1 MKKFSTFVVKNRKW
15 FLIAFAVFLVA
26 GIVGSFFVET
36 NFSDVVYLPDDS
48 EVSIGLE
55 KMYGAFGE
63 GGNASTMVT
72 NLTYQQAIDFKTRME
87 GTEGVKSV
95 IWLDDLFFGM
105 EIGGKTIIHDAVAA
119 TEPAITEGEAISYL
133 LYVLSQVNTNQVTTF
148 LNEKLLP
155 VLESGG
161 IGGLLA
167 ASVLLTGETDSLTYY
182 LTVNLSPETER
193 VKAKAFLDAVI
204 GQAISVIITGEVEIE
219 ENFDMSALGE
229 MDLNEVL
236 GGLTD
241 QLGLFYTTNN
251 DGTINA
257 LYQLSFKGSDYAD
270 STVDAIGA
278 IRGYNLPNG
287 NSKLHF
293 IGNASN
299 TYNSIQA
306 MNSETTISMIVAGIV
321 VIVILLLTTTAY
333 WEPILLLL
341 TIGTAI
347 LMNMGTDM
355 LVGYATGVGAISY
368 MTKGV
373 SSVLIL
379 ALTMDY
385 SIFLLHRF
393 KQERK
398 NHATSEEAM
407 ITALSS
413 SFSAI
418 SSSSLTT
425 IASFVALMFMSYTL
439 GLDMG
444 LVLAK
449 GVIFSICC
457 VFFLMPGLILYTEKL
472 IDKTEHKTFNMTFKK
487 FSKFLVKTR
496 FYLPFIIIALIIP
509 CTIFQAQNS
518 FVYGPEASMGGEES
532 IMTQDLEAVENAGF
546 GRQNQA
552 IVLIPY
558 DWVTDAETSGAKD
571 PNTGA
576 PCSTEYKLTMDLMN
590 FKVNDS
596 STYIDE
602 NGVETNYIKAVQSYS
617 LIAQQGMIDM
627 MPDKF
632 ISQFIPATEEG
643 ETPEYARVV
652 IFLNVP
658 EEGATTTTLI
668 NAIQQLLDE
677 NYSDAVLLGQ
687 SSATLEI
694 KGIVTHDYDVITY
707 VSIGLVAL
715 ILIVTF
721 KAALIPVILI
731 VIIQGSVYIN
741 MVFPY
746 IMGDQ
751 MVYIGYMLVS
761 SILLGATIDYAILL
775 TTRYMAHRK
784 SMNKYDAVQHALA
797 DSSRTL
803 ITSASILAAVGA
815 AVMLVSSLPATQVI
829 GGAVFRG
836 GICAFVMVMI
846 PLPQL
851 LILLDKP
858 IMYTTWKGKYNMID
872 NKAAS
877 PAPEIAEPAV
887 DPSAADKVK
896 SGRKKYKEMT
906 KEEREEAIIANILHA
921 VDDPEFDP
929 DDEDL

>member
-72 NLTYQQAIDFKTRME
+72 NLTYQQAIDFKTQME

-95 IWLDDLFFGM
+95 IWLDDLFLSSELLEDSNGKPVTLGQICEEEGFDKGDVLRIVTHIFYKLQNNNYYDDIL
-105 EIGGKTIIHDAVAA
+105 ELVGGGSVDMGAALDLFEDLLYGLPERETEVAGNLVAA
-119 TEPAITEGEAISYL
+119 LLEYL
-133 LYVLSQVNTNQVTTF
+133 SP
-148 LNEKLLP
+148 LL
-155 VLESGG
+155 SGG
-161 IGGLLA
+161 GSIPGADALTEETLKEVIEGLG
-167 ASVLLTGETDSLTYY
+167 SQ
-182 LTVNLSPETER
+182 LS
-193 VKAKAFLDAVI
+193 
-204 GQAISVIITGEVEIE
+204 
-219 ENFDMSALGE
+219 M
-229 MDLNEVL
+229 
-236 GGLTD
+236 
-241 QLGLFYTTNN
+241 FYVDENN

-257 LYQLSFKGSDYAD
+257 LYQLSFTGSDYAD

>member
-72 NLTYQQAIDFKTRME
+72 NLTYQQAIDFKTQME

-95 IWLDDLFFGM
+95 IWLDDLFLSSELLKDSNGKPVTLGQLCEEEGFDEGDVLRIVTHIFYKLQNNNYYDDIL
-105 EIGGKTIIHDAVAA
+105 ELVGGGSVDMGAALELFDDLLYGLPEREKNVAGNLVAA
-119 TEPAITEGEAISYL
+119 LLDYL
-133 LYVLSQVNTNQVTTF
+133 SP
-148 LNEKLLP
+148 LL
-155 VLESGG
+155 SGG
-161 IGGLLA
+161 GSIPGADALTEETLKEVIEGLG
-167 ASVLLTGETDSLTYY
+167 SQ
-182 LTVNLSPETER
+182 LS
-193 VKAKAFLDAVI
+193 
-204 GQAISVIITGEVEIE
+204 
-219 ENFDMSALGE
+219 M
-229 MDLNEVL
+229 
-236 GGLTD
+236 
-241 QLGLFYTTNN
+241 FYVDENN

-257 LYQLSFKGSDYAD
+257 LYQLSFTNSDYAD

-558 DWVTDAETSGAKD
+558 DWVTDVETSGAKD

>member
-1 MKKFSTFVVKNRKW
+1 MMRKFSTFVVKNRKW
-15 FLIAFAVFLVA
+15 FIILFAVLLVG
-26 GIVGSFFVET
+26 GIVGSFFVDT

-48 EVSIGLE
+48 PVSIGLD

-63 GGNASTMVT
+63 GGNASATVT
-72 NLTYQQAIDFKTRME
+72 NLTFDQALDFKAKMQA
-87 GTEGVKSV
+87 TEGLKPDGI
-95 IWLDDLFFGM
+95 IWMDDLFFGIK
-105 EIGGKTIIHDAVAA
+105 IGDKAIIKDAVN
-119 TEPAITEGEAISYL
+119 PAGITRGEAIDYL
-133 LYVLSQVNTNQVTTF
+133 LRALDEAGNNQVTTF
-148 LNEKLLP
+148 INERLVPALGNIEDIWGAINLLP
-155 VLESGG
+155 L
-161 IGGLLA
+161 I
-167 ASVLLTGETDSLTYY
+167 TGETDSLTYY
-182 LTVNLSPETER
+182 LTVNMGADAA
-193 VKAKAFLDAVI
+193 KAKGFLDQIVGDLISAVT
-204 GQAISVIITGEVEIE
+204 TGGLDVGSMELPSMGDTDI
-219 ENFDMSALGE
+219 NAL
-229 MDLNEVL
+229 MTEVL
-236 GGLTD
+236 GGLQD
-241 QLGLFYTTNN
+241 QLGLFYTQNN

-257 LYQLSFKGSDYAD
+257 MYQLSFTGSDYD
-270 STVDAIGA
+270 ESTVDAIGK
-278 IRGYNLPNG
+278 IRGYELPNG

-293 IGNASN
+293 TGNASN

-306 MNSETTISMIVAGIV
+306 LNKETTISIIVAGIV
-321 VIVILLLTTTAY
+321 VVIILLLTTTAY
-333 WEPILLLL
+333 WEPVLLLL

-347 LMNMGTDM
+347 VMNMGTDM
-355 LVGYATGVGAISY
+355 LAGLVTGAGGVSY
-368 MTKGV
+368 MTKGI
-373 SSVLIL
+373 SSALIL

-398 NHATSEEAM
+398 NCATSEEAM

-449 GVIFSICC
+449 GVIFSIAC

-509 CTIFQAQNS
+509 CMIFQAQND
-518 FVYGPEASMGGEES
+518 FVYGPEASLGGEDS
-532 IMTQDLEAVENAGF
+532 VLTQDLEAVEDAGF

-552 IVLIPY
+552 IVLVPY
-558 DWVTDAETSGAKD
+558 SWLSDYDPETGY
-571 PNTGA
+571 
-576 PCSTEYKLTMDLMN
+576 STEYELTMDLMN
-590 FKVNDS
+590 FAVEGQ
-596 STYIDE
+596 TTFTDE
-602 NGVETNYIKAVQSYS
+602 DAGVEMPYIKAVQSYS
-617 LIAQQGMIDM
+617 LIAQQGMADM
-627 MPDKF
+627 MPEKF
-632 ISQFIPATEEG
+632 INQFIPSG
-643 ETPEYARVV
+643 DNPEYARVV
-652 IFLNVP
+652 VFLNVP
-658 EEGATTTTLI
+658 EEGEVTTDLVDALQDMLSEKYEGAT
-668 NAIQQLLDE
+668 
-677 NYSDAVLLGQ
+677 LLGQ

-694 KGIVTHDYDVITY
+694 KDIVDYDYDIITY

-741 MVFPY
+741 MVVPY
-746 IMGDQ
+746 LMGESL
-751 MVYIGYMLVS
+751 VFIGYMLVS

-775 TTRYMAHRK
+775 TTRYMEHRK

-797 DSSRTL
+797 DSARTL
-803 ITSASILAAVGA
+803 ITSAGILASVGA
-815 AVMLVSSLPATQVI
+815 AVMFVSSLPATQAI

-836 GICAFVMVMI
+836 GICAFIMVMI

-858 IMYTTWKGKYNMID
+858 IMYTTWKGKYNMVD
-872 NKAAS
+872 NKSALT
-877 PAPEIAEPAV
+877 APEIAEPSV
-887 DPSAADKVK
+887 DPSAAEKVK
-896 SGRKKYKEMT
+896 SGRKKYREMT
-906 KEEREEAIIANILHA
+906 KEEREEAIISNILHA
-921 VDDPEFDP
+921 VDDPDFNP
-929 DDEDL
+929 DDDDTE

>member
-1 MKKFSTFVVKNRKW
+1 M
-15 FLIAFAVFLVA
+15 
-26 GIVGSFFVET
+26 
-36 NFSDVVYLPDDS
+36 
-48 EVSIGLE
+48 
-55 KMYGAFGE
+55 
-63 GGNASTMVT
+63 
-72 NLTYQQAIDFKTRME
+72 
-87 GTEGVKSV
+87 
-95 IWLDDLFFGM
+95 
-105 EIGGKTIIHDAVAA
+105 
-119 TEPAITEGEAISYL
+119 
-133 LYVLSQVNTNQVTTF
+133 
-148 LNEKLLP
+148 
-155 VLESGG
+155 
-161 IGGLLA
+161 
-167 ASVLLTGETDSLTYY
+167 
-182 LTVNLSPETER
+182 
-193 VKAKAFLDAVI
+193 
-204 GQAISVIITGEVEIE
+204 
-219 ENFDMSALGE
+219 
-229 MDLNEVL
+229 
-236 GGLTD
+236 
-241 QLGLFYTTNN
+241 
-251 DGTINA
+251 
-257 LYQLSFKGSDYAD
+257 SFKGSDYAD

-558 DWVTDAETSGAKD
+558 DWVTDVETSGAKD

-617 LIAQQGMIDM
+617 LIAQQGMTDM

-632 ISQFIPATEEG
+632 ISQFIPEVGEG

>member
-72 NLTYQQAIDFKTRME
+72 NLTYQQAIDFKTQME

-95 IWLDDLFFGM
+95 IWLDDLFLSSELLKDSDGKPVTLGQICEEKGFDEGDVLRIVTHIFYKLQNNNYYDDIL
-105 EIGGKTIIHDAVAA
+105 ELVGGGSVDMGAALELFDDLLYGLPEREKNVAGNLVAA
-119 TEPAITEGEAISYL
+119 LLDYL
-133 LYVLSQVNTNQVTTF
+133 SP
-148 LNEKLLP
+148 LL
-155 VLESGG
+155 SGG
-161 IGGLLA
+161 GSIPGADALTEETLKEVIEGLG
-167 ASVLLTGETDSLTYY
+167 SQ
-182 LTVNLSPETER
+182 LS
-193 VKAKAFLDAVI
+193 
-204 GQAISVIITGEVEIE
+204 
-219 ENFDMSALGE
+219 M
-229 MDLNEVL
+229 
-236 GGLTD
+236 
-241 QLGLFYTTNN
+241 FYVDENN

-257 LYQLSFKGSDYAD
+257 LYQLSFTNSDYAD

-558 DWVTDAETSGAKD
+558 DWVTDVETSGAKD

-632 ISQFIPATEEG
+632 ISQFIPEVGEG

>member
-72 NLTYQQAIDFKTRME
+72 NLTYQQAIDFKTQME

-95 IWLDDLFFGM
+95 IWLDDLFLSSELLKDSNGKPVTLGQICEEEGIDEGDVLRIVTHIFFKLQNNNYYDDILELVGGGSVDMGAALELFEDLLYGLPEREM
-105 EIGGKTIIHDAVAA
+105 EVAGKLVAA
-119 TEPAITEGEAISYL
+119 LSVYL
-133 LYVLSQVNTNQVTTF
+133 SP
-148 LNEKLLP
+148 LL
-155 VLESGG
+155 SGG
-161 IGGLLA
+161 GSIPGADALTEETLKEVIEGLG
-167 ASVLLTGETDSLTYY
+167 SQ
-182 LTVNLSPETER
+182 LS
-193 VKAKAFLDAVI
+193 
-204 GQAISVIITGEVEIE
+204 
-219 ENFDMSALGE
+219 M
-229 MDLNEVL
+229 
-236 GGLTD
+236 
-241 QLGLFYTTNN
+241 FYVDENN

-321 VIVILLLTTTAY
+321 VIIILLLTTTAY

-518 FVYGPEASMGGEES
+518 FVYGPEASMGGEE
-532 IMTQDLEAVENAGF
+532 
-546 GRQNQA
+546 
-552 IVLIPY
+552 
-558 DWVTDAETSGAKD
+558 
-571 PNTGA
+571 
-576 PCSTEYKLTMDLMN
+576 
-590 FKVNDS
+590 
-596 STYIDE
+596 
-602 NGVETNYIKAVQSYS
+602 
-617 LIAQQGMIDM
+617 
-627 MPDKF
+627 
-632 ISQFIPATEEG
+632 
-643 ETPEYARVV
+643 
-652 IFLNVP
+652 
-658 EEGATTTTLI
+658 
-668 NAIQQLLDE
+668 
-677 NYSDAVLLGQ
+677 
-687 SSATLEI
+687 
-694 KGIVTHDYDVITY
+694 
-707 VSIGLVAL
+707 
-715 ILIVTF
+715 
-721 KAALIPVILI
+721 
-731 VIIQGSVYIN
+731 
-741 MVFPY
+741 
-746 IMGDQ
+746 
-751 MVYIGYMLVS
+751 
-761 SILLGATIDYAILL
+761 
-775 TTRYMAHRK
+775 
-784 SMNKYDAVQHALA
+784 
-797 DSSRTL
+797 
-803 ITSASILAAVGA
+803 
-815 AVMLVSSLPATQVI
+815 
-829 GGAVFRG
+829 
-836 GICAFVMVMI
+836 
-846 PLPQL
+846 
-851 LILLDKP
+851 
-858 IMYTTWKGKYNMID
+858 
-872 NKAAS
+872 
-877 PAPEIAEPAV
+877 
-887 DPSAADKVK
+887 
-896 SGRKKYKEMT
+896 
-906 KEEREEAIIANILHA
+906 
-921 VDDPEFDP
+921 
-929 DDEDL
+929 

>member
-72 NLTYQQAIDFKTRME
+72 NLTYQQAIDFKTQME

-95 IWLDDLFFGM
+95 IWLDDLFLSSELLKDSNGKPVTLGQICEEEGIDEGDVLRIVTHIFFKLQNNNYYDDIL
-105 EIGGKTIIHDAVAA
+105 ELVGGGSVDMGAA
-119 TEPAITEGEAISYL
+119 LKLLDDL
-133 LYVLSQVNTNQVTTF
+133 LYGLPEREMEVAGNLVVALSAY
-148 LNEKLLP
+148 LRPLL
-155 VLESGG
+155 SGG
-161 IGGLLA
+161 GSIPGADALTEETLKEVIDGLG
-167 ASVLLTGETDSLTYY
+167 SQ
-182 LTVNLSPETER
+182 LS
-193 VKAKAFLDAVI
+193 
-204 GQAISVIITGEVEIE
+204 
-219 ENFDMSALGE
+219 M
-229 MDLNEVL
+229 
-236 GGLTD
+236 
-241 QLGLFYTTNN
+241 FYVDENN

-287 NSKLHF
+287 NSTLHF

-558 DWVTDAETSGAKD
+558 DWVTDVETSGAKD

-632 ISQFIPATEEG
+632 ISQFIPEVGEG

>member
-72 NLTYQQAIDFKTRME
+72 NLTYQQAIDFKTQME

-95 IWLDDLFFGM
+95 IWLDDLFLSSELLTDSNGKPVTLGQICEEEGIDEGDVLRIVTHIFFKLQNNNYYDDIL
-105 EIGGKTIIHDAVAA
+105 ELVGGGSVDMGAA
-119 TEPAITEGEAISYL
+119 LKLLDDL
-133 LYVLSQVNTNQVTTF
+133 LYGLPEREMEVAGNLVVALSAY
-148 LNEKLLP
+148 LSPLL
-155 VLESGG
+155 SGG
-161 IGGLLA
+161 GSIPGADALTEETLKEVIEGLG
-167 ASVLLTGETDSLTYY
+167 SQ
-182 LTVNLSPETER
+182 LS
-193 VKAKAFLDAVI
+193 
-204 GQAISVIITGEVEIE
+204 
-219 ENFDMSALGE
+219 M
-229 MDLNEVL
+229 
-236 GGLTD
+236 
-241 QLGLFYTTNN
+241 FYVDENN

-257 LYQLSFKGSDYAD
+257 LYQLSFTDSDYAD

-558 DWVTDAETSGAKD
+558 DWVTDVETSGAKD

-602 NGVETNYIKAVQSYS
+602 NGVEANYIKAVQSYS

-632 ISQFIPATEEG
+632 ISQFIPAAAEG

>member
-72 NLTYQQAIDFKTRME
+72 NLTYQQAIDFKTQME

-95 IWLDDLFFGM
+95 IWLDDLFLSSELLKDSDGKPVTLGQICEEKGFDEGDVLRIVTHIFYKLQNNNYYDDIL
-105 EIGGKTIIHDAVAA
+105 ELVGGGSVDTGAA
-119 TEPAITEGEAISYL
+119 LVLFEDL
-133 LYVLSQVNTNQVTTF
+133 LYGLPEREEKVAGNLVFALSEY
-148 LNEKLLP
+148 LSPLL
-155 VLESGG
+155 SGG
-161 IGGLLA
+161 SIPGADALTEETLKEVIEGLG
-167 ASVLLTGETDSLTYY
+167 SQ
-182 LTVNLSPETER
+182 LS
-193 VKAKAFLDAVI
+193 
-204 GQAISVIITGEVEIE
+204 
-219 ENFDMSALGE
+219 M
-229 MDLNEVL
+229 
-236 GGLTD
+236 
-241 QLGLFYTTNN
+241 FYVDENN

-321 VIVILLLTTTAY
+321 VIIILLLTTTAY

-617 LIAQQGMIDM
+617 LIAQQGMIEM

>member
-72 NLTYQQAIDFKTRME
+72 NLTYQQAIDFKTQME

-95 IWLDDLFFGM
+95 IWLDDLFLSSELLKDANGKPVTLGQICEEEGFDEGDVLRIVTHIFFKLQNNNYYDDIL
-105 EIGGKTIIHDAVAA
+105 ELVGGGSVNIDAALA
-119 TEPAITEGEAISYL
+119 LLEDL
-133 LYVLSQVNTNQVTTF
+133 LYGLPEREMEVAGNLVFALSAYLQP
-148 LNEKLLP
+148 LL
-155 VLESGG
+155 SGG
-161 IGGLLA
+161 GSIPGAEALTEETLKEVIEGLG
-167 ASVLLTGETDSLTYY
+167 SQ
-182 LTVNLSPETER
+182 LS
-193 VKAKAFLDAVI
+193 
-204 GQAISVIITGEVEIE
+204 
-219 ENFDMSALGE
+219 M
-229 MDLNEVL
+229 
-236 GGLTD
+236 
-241 QLGLFYTTNN
+241 FYVDENN

-558 DWVTDAETSGAKD
+558 DWVTDVETSGAKD

-617 LIAQQGMIDM
+617 LIAQQGMTDM

-632 ISQFIPATEEG
+632 ISQFIPEVGEG

>member
-1 MKKFSTFVVKNRKW
+1 MMRKFSTFVVKNRKW
-15 FLIAFAVFLVA
+15 FIILFAVLLVG
-26 GIVGSFFVET
+26 GIVGSFFVDT

-48 EVSIGLE
+48 PVSIGLD

-63 GGNASTMVT
+63 GGNASATVT
-72 NLTYQQAIDFKTRME
+72 NLTFDQALAFKAQMQA
-87 GTEGVKSV
+87 TEGVN
-95 IWLDDLFFGM
+95 LFFGIK
-105 EIGGKTIIHDAVAA
+105 IGDKAIIKDAVK
-119 TEPAITEGEAISYL
+119 PAGITRGEAIDYL
-133 LYVLSQVNTNQVTTF
+133 LQVLSRVGENEVKTF
-148 LNEKLLP
+148 IIEQLIPAFESIDFSQSFVEIIAAINGTLLP
-155 VLESGG
+155 L
-161 IGGLLA
+161 IN
-167 ASVLLTGETDSLTYY
+167 GETNSLTYY
-182 LTVNLSPETER
+182 LTVDMGEDAA
-193 VKAKAFLDAVI
+193 KAKGFLDRIVGDLISAVI
-204 GQAISVIITGEVEIE
+204 T
-219 ENFDMSALGE
+219 
-229 MDLNEVL
+229 L
-236 GGLTD
+236 GGLQD
-241 QLGLFYTTNN
+241 QLGLFYTQNN

-257 LYQLSFKGSDYAD
+257 MYQLSFTGSDYD
-270 STVDAIGA
+270 ESTVDAIGK
-278 IRGYNLPNG
+278 IRGYELPNG

-293 IGNASN
+293 TGNASN

-306 MNSETTISMIVAGIV
+306 LNKETTISIVVAGIV
-321 VIVILLLTTTAY
+321 VVIILLLTTTAY
-333 WEPILLLL
+333 WEPVLLLL

-347 LMNMGTDM
+347 VMNMGTDM
-355 LVGYATGVGAISY
+355 LAGLVTGAGGVSY
-368 MTKGV
+368 MTKGI
-373 SSVLIL
+373 SSALIL

-398 NHATSEEAM
+398 NCATSEEAM

-449 GVIFSICC
+449 GVIFSIAC

-509 CTIFQAQNS
+509 CMIFQAQND
-518 FVYGPEASMGGEES
+518 FVYGPEASLGGEDS
-532 IMTQDLEAVENAGF
+532 VLTQDLEAVEDAGF

-552 IVLIPY
+552 IVLVPY
-558 DWVTDAETSGAKD
+558 SWLSDYDPETGY
-571 PNTGA
+571 
-576 PCSTEYKLTMDLMN
+576 STEYELTMDLMN
-590 FKVNDS
+590 FAVEGQ
-596 STYIDE
+596 TTFTDE
-602 NGVETNYIKAVQSYS
+602 DTGVEMPYIKAVQSYS
-617 LIAQQGMIDM
+617 LIAQQGMADM
-627 MPDKF
+627 MPEKF
-632 ISQFIPATEEG
+632 INQFIPSG
-643 ETPEYARVV
+643 DNPEYARVV
-652 IFLNVP
+652 VFLNVP
-658 EEGATTTTLI
+658 EEGEVTTGLVDALQDMLSEKYEGAT
-668 NAIQQLLDE
+668 
-677 NYSDAVLLGQ
+677 LLGQ

-694 KGIVTHDYDVITY
+694 KDIVDYDYDIITY

-741 MVFPY
+741 MVVPY
-746 IMGDQ
+746 LMGESL
-751 MVYIGYMLVS
+751 VFIGYMLVS

-775 TTRYMAHRK
+775 TTRYMEHRK

-797 DSSRTL
+797 DSARTL
-803 ITSASILAAVGA
+803 ITSAGILASVGA
-815 AVMLVSSLPATQVI
+815 AVMFVSSLPATQAI

-836 GICAFVMVMI
+836 GICAFIMVMI

-858 IMYTTWKGKYNMID
+858 IMYTTWKGKYNMVD
-872 NKAAS
+872 NKSALT
-877 PAPEIAEPAV
+877 APEIAEPSV
-887 DPSAADKVK
+887 DPSAAEKVK
-896 SGRKKYKEMT
+896 SGRKKYREMT
-906 KEEREEAIIANILHA
+906 KEEREEAIISNILHA
-921 VDDPEFDP
+921 VDDPDFNP
-929 DDEDL
+929 DDDDTE

>member
-95 IWLDDLFFGM
+95 IWLDDLFLSSELLKDSDGKPVTLGQICEEEGFDKGDVLRIVTHIFYKLQNNNYYDDIL
-105 EIGGKTIIHDAVAA
+105 ELVGGGSVDMGAALDLFEDLLYGLPEREMNVAGNLVAA
-119 TEPAITEGEAISYL
+119 LLEYL
-133 LYVLSQVNTNQVTTF
+133 SP
-148 LNEKLLP
+148 LL
-155 VLESGG
+155 SGG
-161 IGGLLA
+161 GSIPGADALTEETLKEVIEGLG
-167 ASVLLTGETDSLTYY
+167 SQ
-182 LTVNLSPETER
+182 LS
-193 VKAKAFLDAVI
+193 
-204 GQAISVIITGEVEIE
+204 
-219 ENFDMSALGE
+219 M
-229 MDLNEVL
+229 
-236 GGLTD
+236 
-241 QLGLFYTTNN
+241 FYVDENN

-617 LIAQQGMIDM
+617 LIAQQGMTDM

-632 ISQFIPATEEG
+632 ISQFIPEVGEG

>member
-55 KMYGAFGE
+55 KMYGAFGD

-72 NLTYQQAIDFKTRME
+72 NLTYQQAIDFKTQME

-95 IWLDDLFFGM
+95 IWLDDLFLSSELLKDSNGKPVTLGQICEEEGFDEGDVLRIVTHIFFKLQNNNYYDDIL
-105 EIGGKTIIHDAVAA
+105 ELVGGGSVDMGAA
-119 TEPAITEGEAISYL
+119 LKLLDDL
-133 LYVLSQVNTNQVTTF
+133 LYGLPEREMEVAGNLVVALSAYLQP
-148 LNEKLLP
+148 LL
-155 VLESGG
+155 SGG
-161 IGGLLA
+161 GSIPGAEALTEETLKEVIEGLG
-167 ASVLLTGETDSLTYY
+167 SQ
-182 LTVNLSPETER
+182 LS
-193 VKAKAFLDAVI
+193 
-204 GQAISVIITGEVEIE
+204 
-219 ENFDMSALGE
+219 M
-229 MDLNEVL
+229 
-236 GGLTD
+236 
-241 QLGLFYTTNN
+241 FYVDENN

-321 VIVILLLTTTAY
+321 VIIILLLTTTAY

-558 DWVTDAETSGAKD
+558 DWVTDVETSGAKD

-617 LIAQQGMIDM
+617 LIAQQGMIEM

-677 NYSDAVLLGQ
+677 SYSDAVLLGQ

>member
-72 NLTYQQAIDFKTRME
+72 NLTYQQAIDFKTQME
-87 GTEGVKSV
+87 ETEGVKSV
-95 IWLDDLFFGM
+95 IWLDDLFLSSELLKDSDGKPVTLGQICEEKGFDEGDVLRIVTHIFYKLQNNNYYDDIL
-105 EIGGKTIIHDAVAA
+105 ELVGGDGDALALLDD
-119 TEPAITEGEAISYL
+119 L
-133 LYVLSQVNTNQVTTF
+133 LYGLPEREMEVAGKLVVELLEYLSP
-148 LNEKLLP
+148 LL
-155 VLESGG
+155 SGG
-161 IGGLLA
+161 GSIPGADDLTEETLKEVIEGLG
-167 ASVLLTGETDSLTYY
+167 SQ
-182 LTVNLSPETER
+182 LS
-193 VKAKAFLDAVI
+193 
-204 GQAISVIITGEVEIE
+204 
-219 ENFDMSALGE
+219 M
-229 MDLNEVL
+229 
-236 GGLTD
+236 
-241 QLGLFYTTNN
+241 FYVDENN

-425 IASFVALMFMSYTL
+425 IASFVAMMFMSYTL

-694 KGIVTHDYDVITY
+694 KGIVTYDYDVITY

-715 ILIVTF
+715 ILIATF

>member
-1 MKKFSTFVVKNRKW
+1 MMRKISTFIVKNRKW
-15 FLIAFAVFLVA
+15 IVIVFAIFLVG

-48 EVSIGLE
+48 KVSIGLD

-72 NLTYQQAIDFKTRME
+72 NISYQQAIDFKE
-87 GTEGVKSV
+87 QIVDTEGVKDV
-95 IWLDDLFFGM
+95 IWMDDLFFGIK
-105 EIGGKTIIHDAVAA
+105 IGDKAIIKDAVK
-119 TEPAITEGEAISYL
+119 PAGITQGEAIDYL
-133 LYVLSQVNTNQVTTF
+133 LRALDEAGNNQVTTF
-148 LNEKLLP
+148 INERLVPALGNIEGITDAISLLP
-155 VLESGG
+155 L
-161 IGGLLA
+161 IN
-167 ASVLLTGETDSLTYY
+167 GETDSLTYY
-182 LTVNLSPETER
+182 LTVNMGADAA
-193 VKAKAFLDAVI
+193 KAKGFLDQIVGDLISAVI
-204 GQAISVIITGEVEIE
+204 TGGLDIGSMELPSTGDTDI
-219 ENFDMSALGE
+219 NAL
-229 MDLNEVL
+229 MTEVL
-236 GGLTD
+236 GGLKD

-257 LYQLSFKGSDYAD
+257 LYQLSFKGSDYAE
-270 STVDAIGA
+270 STIEAIGT
-278 IRGYNLPNG
+278 IRSYSLPNG
-287 NSKLHF
+287 TSTIHF
-293 IGNASN
+293 TGNASN

-306 MNSETTISMIVAGIV
+306 VNSETMISMIVAGIIV
-321 VIVILLLTTTAY
+321 VIILLLTTTAY
-333 WEPILLLL
+333 WEPVLLLL

-347 LMNMGTDM
+347 MMNMGTDM
-355 LVGYATGVGAISY
+355 LVGMATGVGAISY

-373 SSVLIL
+373 SSALIL

-398 NHATSEEAM
+398 NHQTSEEAM
-407 ITALSS
+407 ITALAS

-449 GVIFSICC
+449 GVVFSLAC

-509 CTIFQAQNS
+509 CMIFQSQNA
-518 FVYGPEASMGGEES
+518 FVYGPEASMGGEDS
-532 IMTQDLEAVENAGF
+532 VMTEDLNAVENAGF
-546 GRQNQA
+546 GKQNQA
-552 IVLIPY
+552 IVLVPY
-558 DWVTDAETSGAKD
+558 SWLTDAETSGYTAD
-571 PNTGA
+571 GI
-576 PCSTEYKLTMDLMN
+576 PCSTEYQLTMDLMN
-590 FKVNDS
+590 IEVNGS
-596 STYIDE
+596 STFKDE
-602 NGVETNYIKAVQSYS
+602 YGVDKPYIKAVQSYS
-617 LIAQQGMIDM
+617 LIAQQGMADM
-627 MPDKF
+627 MPEKF
-632 ISQFIPATEEG
+632 ISQFIPAG
-643 ETPEYARVV
+643 DNPEYARVV
-652 IFLNVP
+652 VFLNVP
-658 EEGATTTTLI
+658 EEGATTTSLI
-668 NAIQQLLDE
+668 NTIQQMLNDK
-677 NYSDAVLLGQ
+677 YSEGILLGQ

-694 KGIVTHDYDVITY
+694 KEIVDYDYDIITY

-721 KAALIPVILI
+721 KALIIPIIQI

-741 MVFPY
+741 MVVPY

-751 MVYIGYMLVS
+751 IVFIGYMLVS

-775 TTRYMAHRK
+775 TTRYMSHRK
-784 SMNKYDAVQHALA
+784 TMNKYDAVQHALA

-803 ITSASILAAVGA
+803 ITSAGILASVGA
-815 AVMLVSSLPATQVI
+815 AVMAVSSLPATQVI
-829 GGAVFRG
+829 GGAVLRG

-851 LILLDKP
+851 LILLDRP
-858 IMYTTWKGKYNMID
+858 IMYTTWKGKYNMVD
-872 NKAAS
+872 NKTTLT
-877 PAPEIAEPAV
+877 APEIAEPAV
-887 DPSAADKVK
+887 DSSAAAKVK
-896 SGRKKYKEMT
+896 SGKKKYREMT
-906 KEEREEAIIANILHA
+906 REEREEAIIANILQA
-921 VDDPEFDP
+921 VDDPDFNP
-929 DDEDL
+929 DDDSE

>member
-72 NLTYQQAIDFKTRME
+72 NLTYQQAIDFKTQME

-95 IWLDDLFFGM
+95 IWLDDLFLSSELLKDSNGKPVTLGQICEEEGIDEGDVLRIVTHIFFKLQNNNYYDDIL
-105 EIGGKTIIHDAVAA
+105 ELVGGGSVDMGAA
-119 TEPAITEGEAISYL
+119 LKLLDDL
-133 LYVLSQVNTNQVTTF
+133 LYGLPEREMEVAGNLVVALSAY
-148 LNEKLLP
+148 LRPLL
-155 VLESGG
+155 SGG
-161 IGGLLA
+161 GSIPGADALTEETLKEVIDGLG
-167 ASVLLTGETDSLTYY
+167 SQ
-182 LTVNLSPETER
+182 LS
-193 VKAKAFLDAVI
+193 
-204 GQAISVIITGEVEIE
+204 
-219 ENFDMSALGE
+219 M
-229 MDLNEVL
+229 
-236 GGLTD
+236 
-241 QLGLFYTTNN
+241 FYVDENN

-287 NSKLHF
+287 NSTLHF

-558 DWVTDAETSGAKD
+558 DWVTDVETSGAKD

-617 LIAQQGMIDM
+617 LIAQQGMIEM

-632 ISQFIPATEEG
+632 ISQFIPEVGEG

-715 ILIVTF
+715 ILIATF

>member
-72 NLTYQQAIDFKTRME
+72 NLTYQQAIDFKTQME
-87 GTEGVKSV
+87 ETEGVKSV
-95 IWLDDLFFGM
+95 IWLDDLFLSSELLKDSNGKPVTLGQICEEEGIDEGDVLRIVTHIFFKLQNNNYYDDIL
-105 EIGGKTIIHDAVAA
+105 ELVGGGSVDMGAA
-119 TEPAITEGEAISYL
+119 LKLLDDL
-133 LYVLSQVNTNQVTTF
+133 LYGLPEREMEVAGNLVVALSAY
-148 LNEKLLP
+148 LRPLL
-155 VLESGG
+155 SGG
-161 IGGLLA
+161 GSIPGADALTEETLKEVIEGLG
-167 ASVLLTGETDSLTYY
+167 SQ
-182 LTVNLSPETER
+182 LS
-193 VKAKAFLDAVI
+193 
-204 GQAISVIITGEVEIE
+204 
-219 ENFDMSALGE
+219 M
-229 MDLNEVL
+229 
-236 GGLTD
+236 
-241 QLGLFYTTNN
+241 FYVDENN

-257 LYQLSFKGSDYAD
+257 LYQLSFEGSDYAD

-321 VIVILLLTTTAY
+321 VIIILLLTTTAY

-602 NGVETNYIKAVQSYS
+602 NGVEANYIKAVQSYS
-617 LIAQQGMIDM
+617 LIAQQGMIEM

-632 ISQFIPATEEG
+632 ISQFIPEVGEG

>member
-72 NLTYQQAIDFKTRME
+72 NLTYQQAIDFKTQME
-87 GTEGVKSV
+87 ETEGVKSV
-95 IWLDDLFFGM
+95 IWLDDLFLSSELLKDSNGKPVTLGQICEEEGIDEGDVLRIVTHIFFKLQNNNYYDDIL
-105 EIGGKTIIHDAVAA
+105 ELVGGGSVDMGAA
-119 TEPAITEGEAISYL
+119 LKLLDDL
-133 LYVLSQVNTNQVTTF
+133 LYGLPEREMEVAGNLVVALSAY
-148 LNEKLLP
+148 LRPLL
-155 VLESGG
+155 SGG
-161 IGGLLA
+161 GSIPGADALTEETLKEVIEGLG
-167 ASVLLTGETDSLTYY
+167 SQ
-182 LTVNLSPETER
+182 LS
-193 VKAKAFLDAVI
+193 
-204 GQAISVIITGEVEIE
+204 
-219 ENFDMSALGE
+219 M
-229 MDLNEVL
+229 
-236 GGLTD
+236 
-241 QLGLFYTTNN
+241 FYVDENN

-321 VIVILLLTTTAY
+321 VIIILLLTTTAY

-602 NGVETNYIKAVQSYS
+602 NGVEANYIKAVQSYS

-632 ISQFIPATEEG
+632 ISQFIPEVGEG

>member
-72 NLTYQQAIDFKTRME
+72 NLTYQQAIDFKTQME

-95 IWLDDLFFGM
+95 IWLDDLFLSSELLKDSDGKPVTLGQICEEKGFDEGDVLRIVTHIFFKLQNNNYYDDIL
-105 EIGGKTIIHDAVAA
+105 ELVGGGSVDIGAALDLFEDLLYGLPEREMKVAGDLVAA
-119 TEPAITEGEAISYL
+119 LSVYL
-133 LYVLSQVNTNQVTTF
+133 SP
-148 LNEKLLP
+148 LL
-155 VLESGG
+155 SGG
-161 IGGLLA
+161 GSIPGADALTEETLKEVIEGLG
-167 ASVLLTGETDSLTYY
+167 SQ
-182 LTVNLSPETER
+182 LS
-193 VKAKAFLDAVI
+193 
-204 GQAISVIITGEVEIE
+204 
-219 ENFDMSALGE
+219 M
-229 MDLNEVL
+229 
-236 GGLTD
+236 
-241 QLGLFYTTNN
+241 FYVDENN

-509 CTIFQAQNS
+509 CAIFQAQNS

-617 LIAQQGMIDM
+617 LIAQQGMIEM

-715 ILIVTF
+715 ILIATF

>member
-72 NLTYQQAIDFKTRME
+72 NLTYQQAIDFKTQME

-95 IWLDDLFFGM
+95 IWLDDLFLSSELLKDANGKPVTLGQICEEEGFDEGDVLRIVTHIFFRLQNNNYYDDIL
-105 EIGGKTIIHDAVAA
+105 ELVGGGSVNIDAALA
-119 TEPAITEGEAISYL
+119 LLEDL
-133 LYVLSQVNTNQVTTF
+133 LYGLPEREMEVAGNLVFALSAYLQP
-148 LNEKLLP
+148 LL
-155 VLESGG
+155 SGG
-161 IGGLLA
+161 GSIPGAEALTEETLKEVIEGLG
-167 ASVLLTGETDSLTYY
+167 SQ
-182 LTVNLSPETER
+182 LS
-193 VKAKAFLDAVI
+193 
-204 GQAISVIITGEVEIE
+204 
-219 ENFDMSALGE
+219 M
-229 MDLNEVL
+229 
-236 GGLTD
+236 
-241 QLGLFYTTNN
+241 FYVDENN

-617 LIAQQGMIDM
+617 LIAQQGMIEM

-632 ISQFIPATEEG
+632 ISQFIPEVGEG

-877 PAPEIAEPAV
+877 LAPEIAEPAV

>member
-72 NLTYQQAIDFKTRME
+72 NLTYQQAIDFKTQME

-95 IWLDDLFFGM
+95 IWLDDLFLSSELLKDANGKPVTLGQICEEEGFDEGDVLRIVTHIFFRLQNNNYYDDIL
-105 EIGGKTIIHDAVAA
+105 ELVGGGSVNIDAALA
-119 TEPAITEGEAISYL
+119 LLEDL
-133 LYVLSQVNTNQVTTF
+133 LYGLPEREMEVAGNLVFALSAYLQP
-148 LNEKLLP
+148 LL
-155 VLESGG
+155 SGG
-161 IGGLLA
+161 GSIPGAEALTEETLKEVIEGLG
-167 ASVLLTGETDSLTYY
+167 SQ
-182 LTVNLSPETER
+182 LS
-193 VKAKAFLDAVI
+193 
-204 GQAISVIITGEVEIE
+204 
-219 ENFDMSALGE
+219 M
-229 MDLNEVL
+229 
-236 GGLTD
+236 
-241 QLGLFYTTNN
+241 FYVDENN

-257 LYQLSFKGSDYAD
+257 LYQLSFTGSDYAD
-270 STVDAIGA
+270 ATVDAIGA

-509 CTIFQAQNS
+509 CAIFQAQNS

-617 LIAQQGMIDM
+617 LIAQQGMIEM

>member
-95 IWLDDLFFGM
+95 IWLDDLFLSSELLKDSDGKPVTLGQICEEKGFDEGDVLRIVTHIFFKLQNNNYYDDIL
-105 EIGGKTIIHDAVAA
+105 ELVGGGSVDMGAALELFDDLLYGLPEREMNVAGNLVAA
-119 TEPAITEGEAISYL
+119 LLEYL
-133 LYVLSQVNTNQVTTF
+133 SP
-148 LNEKLLP
+148 LL
-155 VLESGG
+155 SGG
-161 IGGLLA
+161 GSIPGADALTEETLKEVIEGLG
-167 ASVLLTGETDSLTYY
+167 SQ
-182 LTVNLSPETER
+182 LS
-193 VKAKAFLDAVI
+193 
-204 GQAISVIITGEVEIE
+204 
-219 ENFDMSALGE
+219 M
-229 MDLNEVL
+229 
-236 GGLTD
+236 
-241 QLGLFYTTNN
+241 FYVDENN

-257 LYQLSFKGSDYAD
+257 LYQLSFTDSDYAD

-509 CTIFQAQNS
+509 CAIFQAQNS

-617 LIAQQGMIDM
+617 LIAQQGMIEM

-632 ISQFIPATEEG
+632 ISQFIPATKEG

>member
-1 MKKFSTFVVKNRKW
+1 MMRKISTFIVKNRKW
-15 FLIAFAVFLVA
+15 IVIVFAIFLVG

-48 EVSIGLE
+48 KVSIGLD

-72 NLTYQQAIDFKTRME
+72 NISYQQAIDFKE
-87 GTEGVKSV
+87 QIVGTEGVKDV
-95 IWLDDLFFGM
+95 IWMDDLFFGI
-105 EIGGKTIIHDAVAA
+105 EIGGTAIVKEAVKAA
-119 TEPAITEGEAISYL
+119 KITEGEAVYYL
-133 LYVLSQVNTNQVTTF
+133 LHALNKAGSDQAKQFMQNELLPLLPDLEHNYGAILDLIIGPGQNGDYLFNILTNDLGSQQEKETAENF
-148 LNEKLLP
+148 LNKIFGQVVNV
-155 VLESGG
+155 VLDSANGGG
-161 IGGLLA
+161 I
-167 ASVLLTGETDSLTYY
+167 S
-182 LTVNLSPETER
+182 
-193 VKAKAFLDAVI
+193 
-204 GQAISVIITGEVEIE
+204 
-219 ENFDMSALGE
+219 FDMSALGNL
-229 MDLNEVL
+229 DIDEVL
-236 GGLTD
+236 GGLKD

-257 LYQLSFKGSDYAD
+257 LYQLSFKGSDYAE
-270 STVDAIGA
+270 STIEAIGT
-278 IRGYNLPNG
+278 IRSYSLPNG
-287 NSKLHF
+287 TSTIHF
-293 IGNASN
+293 TGNASN

-306 MNSETTISMIVAGIV
+306 VNSETMISMIVAGIIV
-321 VIVILLLTTTAY
+321 VIILLLTTTAY
-333 WEPILLLL
+333 WEPVLLLL

-347 LMNMGTDM
+347 MMNMGTDM
-355 LVGYATGVGAISY
+355 LVGMATGVGAISY

-373 SSVLIL
+373 SSALIL

-398 NHATSEEAM
+398 NHQTSEEAM
-407 ITALSS
+407 ITALAS

-449 GVIFSICC
+449 GVVFSLAC

-509 CTIFQAQNS
+509 CMIFQSQNA
-518 FVYGPEASMGGEES
+518 FVYGPEASMGGEDS
-532 IMTQDLEAVENAGF
+532 VMTEDLNAVENAGF
-546 GRQNQA
+546 GKQNQA
-552 IVLIPY
+552 IILVPY
-558 DWVTDAETSGAKD
+558 SWLTDAETSGYTAD
-571 PNTGA
+571 GI
-576 PCSTEYKLTMDLMN
+576 PCSTEYQLTMDLMN
-590 FKVNDS
+590 IEVNGS
-596 STYIDE
+596 STFKDE
-602 NGVETNYIKAVQSYS
+602 YGVDKPYIKAVQSYS
-617 LIAQQGMIDM
+617 LIAQQGMADA
-627 MPDKF
+627 MPEKF
-632 ISQFIPATEEG
+632 ISQFIPAG
-643 ETPEYARVV
+643 DNPEYARVV
-652 IFLNVP
+652 VFLNVP
-658 EEGATTTTLI
+658 EEGATTTSLI
-668 NAIQQLLDE
+668 NTIQQMLND
-677 NYSDAVLLGQ
+677 NYSEGILLGQ

-694 KGIVTHDYDVITY
+694 KEIVDYDYDIITY

-721 KAALIPVILI
+721 KALIIPIIQI

-741 MVFPY
+741 MVVPY

-751 MVYIGYMLVS
+751 IVFIGYMLVS

-775 TTRYMAHRK
+775 TTRYMSHRK
-784 SMNKYDAVQHALA
+784 TMNKYDAVQHALA

-803 ITSASILAAVGA
+803 ITSAGILASVGA
-815 AVMLVSSLPATQVI
+815 AVMAVSSLPATQVI
-829 GGAVFRG
+829 GGAVLRG

-851 LILLDKP
+851 LILLDRP
-858 IMYTTWKGKYNMID
+858 IMYTTWKGKYNMVD
-872 NKAAS
+872 NKTTLT
-877 PAPEIAEPAV
+877 APEIAEPAV
-887 DPSAADKVK
+887 DSSAAAKVK
-896 SGRKKYKEMT
+896 SGKKKYREMT
-906 KEEREEAIIANILHA
+906 REEREEAIIANILQA
-921 VDDPEFDP
+921 VDDPDFNP
-929 DDEDL
+929 DDDSE